1 MQTLVDRPELEILD
15 GVARRKMSPKR
26 PHSRVQG
33 AIYKALTEA
42 AERFGELNIE
52 WRCRP
57 GGVDG
62 SETVLVP
69 DLCFVEQSRLDALPV
84 ANRDVPPIAPDL
96 VIEIRSPKENATH
109 RTAKVKKYLALGT
122 LLVLDVDP
130 EAKTIRAISAD
141 GVDVFECG
149 ETIAFAALPWL
160 LLPVSKAFEEL
171 DKV

>member
-1 MQTLVDRPELEILD
+1 
-15 GVARRKMSPKR
+15 MSPKR

-33 AIYKALTEA
+33 TIYKLLSDA

-62 SETVLVP
+62 SQTVLVP
-69 DLCFVEQSRLDALPV
+69 DLCFVEQSRLDALP
-84 ANRDVPPIAPDL
+84 ATELDVPPVAPDL
-96 VIEIRSPKENATH
+96 VIEIRSPKENAE
-109 RTAKVKKYLALGT
+109 RRSAKIRKYLTLGT

-130 EAKTIRAISAD
+130 ETRTIRTVTSD
-141 GVDVFECG
+141 GVDAFECG
-149 ETIAFAALPWL
+149 DTIEFAALPWL
-160 LLPVSKAFEEL
+160 SLPVSKAFEGL